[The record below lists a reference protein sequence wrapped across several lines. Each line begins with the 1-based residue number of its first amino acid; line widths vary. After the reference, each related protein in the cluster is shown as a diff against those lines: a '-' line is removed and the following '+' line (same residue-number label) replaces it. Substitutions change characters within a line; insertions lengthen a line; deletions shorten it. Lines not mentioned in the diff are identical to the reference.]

1 MGRLTTVATTPGGA
15 STSSGLAIARAKHAL
30 AEAGL
35 ESNVEL
41 TRASSVTNEVWLT
54 PDFAVRVNRRPD
66 HRLRR
71 EAQLGPKLPDEVRYP
86 EIVAY
91 GTGTGFDWLVVRR
104 RPGIVLSRCWPTM
117 SPAQRRFAVRQL
129 AFMLRALHQSTSPVG
144 LDDVGAPQLL
154 QGGQGQ
160 APAAPLL
167 AGIERMRT
175 IGGVDTKLVE
185 SLRDIVRSTARV
197 LEPFDVP
204 TLVHGD
210 LTFENVLW
218 DGDQVTALIDFE
230 WARAAPSDV
239 DLDVFLRFCAF
250 PHLHVADDYVSQTKA
265 EDYEDVPWWLRE
277 DYPQLF
283 SFPHALDRLRLYAI
297 AFEVRQLLAM
307 PSDAASGLLT
317 TVSEHPLS
325 RLSRLASHRSYLDL
339 HATPG
344 SR

>member
-1 MGRLTTVATTPGGA
+1 MERLAQVATTPGGA

-35 ESNVEL
+35 DPAVEL

-54 PDFAVRVNRRPD
+54 ADYAVRVNRRPD

-71 EAQLGPKLPDEVRYP
+71 EAQLGPRLPAEVRYP

-91 GTGTGFDWLVVRR
+91 GMGTGFDWLVVRR
-104 RPGIVLSRCWPTM
+104 RPGNVLSRCWPTM
-117 SPAQRRFAVRQL
+117 APAQRRLAVRQL
-129 AFMLRALHQSTSPVG
+129 AFMLRALHESTSSVG

-160 APAAPLL
+160 APAAPLM
-167 AGIERMRT
+167 AGIERLRAMPH
-175 IGGVDTKLVE
+175 VDKKLVD
-185 SLRDIVRSTARV
+185 SLRDLVRSTARV

-210 LTFENVLW
+210 LTFENMLW
-218 DGDQVTALIDFE
+218 DGEQVTALIDFE
-230 WARAAPSDV
+230 WARAAPADV
-239 DLDVFLRFCAF
+239 DLDVLLRFCAF
-250 PHLHVADDYVSQTKA
+250 PELHVADDYVAQTKA
-265 EDYEDVPWWLRE
+265 EDYDDVPWWLRE

-297 AFEVRQLLAM
+297 AFEVRQLLAL
-307 PSDAASGLLT
+307 PADIASGEL
-317 TVSEHPLS
+317 SPQHPLT
-325 RLSRLASHRSYLDL
+325 RLARLASRRSYLDL